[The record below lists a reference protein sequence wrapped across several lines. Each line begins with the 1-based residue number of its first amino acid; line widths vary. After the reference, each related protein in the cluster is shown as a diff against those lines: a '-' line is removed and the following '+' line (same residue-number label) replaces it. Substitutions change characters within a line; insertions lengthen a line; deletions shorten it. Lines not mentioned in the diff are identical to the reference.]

1 MVALQRQRLS
11 QLLGGAGRLCDT
23 SCETSY
29 HGSQALLC
37 PKTLNTIAILGG
49 MRQQCS
55 LHVCWYTNTCYVL
68 QARCFG
74 ARVLHVTK
82 DLVPCALPL
91 LDSSTLECREK
102 QRRLK
107 RVFGRQHFLTQRPTL
122 GQVRSVRRTGR
133 EEVSGVLKARTTIPV
148 INVRGS
154 SGWGLD
160 LYYSMAEVQ
169 SYMTQHPFPS
179 SPIPLRRLIGARNQP
194 RGHRAPGTGSRV
206 LTSSDAKCKDI
217 FHHSSYVDCLSHML

>member
-55 LHVCWYTNTCYVL
+55 LHVCWYTCYVL

-107 RVFGRQHFLTQRPTL
+107 RVFGRQHFLTQRTTL

-133 EEVSGVLKARTTIPV
+133 EEVSGVLKARRTTVPV

-160 LYYSMAEVQ
+160 SILQYGGGPKLYDSAPLPFLPHPPSAANWRKKSAQRTQ
-169 SYMTQHPFPS
+169 S
-179 SPIPLRRLIGARNQP
+179 P
-194 RGHRAPGTGSRV
+194 RHRQ
-206 LTSSDAKCKDI
+206 
-217 FHHSSYVDCLSHML
+217 

>member
-1 MVALQRQRLS
+1 MCACIYELWKNCCGRDGTGGRGFEGSTRGPRGPKKAFLPICAVENAGRSRGVWILTFLRDGWICVMVALQRQRLS

-55 LHVCWYTNTCYVL
+55 LHVCWYTCYVL

-74 ARVLHVTK
+74 AGVLHVTK

-133 EEVSGVLKARTTIPV
+133 EEVSSVLKARTTNPV
-148 INVRGS
+148 VSVRGS
-154 SGWGLD
+154 
-160 LYYSMAEVQ
+160 
-169 SYMTQHPFPS
+169 
-179 SPIPLRRLIGARNQP
+179 
-194 RGHRAPGTGSRV
+194 
-206 LTSSDAKCKDI
+206 
-217 FHHSSYVDCLSHML
+217 

>member
-1 MVALQRQRLS
+1 MENAGRRGVWILTFMRGGWICVMVALQRQRLS

-55 LHVCWYTNTCYVL
+55 LHVCWYTCYVL

-133 EEVSGVLKARTTIPV
+133 EEVSGVLKA
-148 INVRGS
+148 
-154 SGWGLD
+154 
-160 LYYSMAEVQ
+160 
-169 SYMTQHPFPS
+169 
-179 SPIPLRRLIGARNQP
+179 
-194 RGHRAPGTGSRV
+194 
-206 LTSSDAKCKDI
+206 
-217 FHHSSYVDCLSHML
+217 

>member
-1 MVALQRQRLS
+1 MTFLRGGWICVMVALQRQRLS

-68 QARCFG
+68 QPRCLG

-122 GQVRSVRRTGR
+122 GQVRSVRLTGR
-133 EEVSGVLKARTTIPV
+133 EGGVKR
-148 INVRGS
+148 S
-154 SGWGLD
+154 SGLEQGRFRQMSFLTPRCLPKLILD
-160 LYYSMAEVQ
+160 QIAHRCIV
-169 SYMTQHPFPS
+169 TQ
-179 SPIPLRRLIGARNQP
+179 
-194 RGHRAPGTGSRV
+194 
-206 LTSSDAKCKDI
+206 C
-217 FHHSSYVDCLSHML
+217 

>member
-1 MVALQRQRLS
+1 MENAGRSRGVWILTFLRDGWICVMVALQRQRLS

-68 QARCFG
+68 QPRCFG
-74 ARVLHVTK
+74 AGVLHVTK

-107 RVFGRQHFLTQRPTL
+107 RVFGRQHFLTQRTTL

-133 EEVSGVLKARTTIPV
+133 EEVSSVLKARRTTIPV
-148 INVRGS
+148 VNVRGS
-154 SGWGLD
+154 
-160 LYYSMAEVQ
+160 
-169 SYMTQHPFPS
+169 
-179 SPIPLRRLIGARNQP
+179 
-194 RGHRAPGTGSRV
+194 
-206 LTSSDAKCKDI
+206 
-217 FHHSSYVDCLSHML
+217 

>member
-37 PKTLNTIAILGG
+37 PKTLNTVAILGG

-55 LHVCWYTNTCYVL
+55 LHVCWYTCYVL

-74 ARVLHVTK
+74 AGVLHVTK

-133 EEVSGVLKARTTIPV
+133 EEVSGVLKARRTTIPV
-148 INVRGS
+148 VNVRGS

-160 LYYSMAEVQ
+160 SILQYGGGPKLYDSAPLPFLPLPPSSANWRKKSAQRTQ
-169 SYMTQHPFPS
+169 SPRHRQQGPHFQRCQLQGCFPS
-179 SPIPLRRLIGARNQP
+179 LI
-194 RGHRAPGTGSRV
+194 T
-206 LTSSDAKCKDI
+206 C
-217 FHHSSYVDCLSHML
+217 